1 MAEQRWIPLREYAEA
16 RGVTPAAILKAI
28 KRGRLGT
35 PHRRSNIDARGSYE
49 ILADTLDPSAIVVVS
64 DTSKNFADR
73 SQNPLPPQ
81 DPPELVTLRAH
92 LATLEAERDRLLTER
107 DQERERLEQAGRDH
121 AAERARLLGQVEAL
135 SARMGDFAREA
146 QRTPVAEV
154 EAQNLRAE
162 LERLKGRGWLARL
175 LNS

>member
-49 ILADTLDPSAIVVVS
+49 ILADASDPSAIVVVP
-64 DTSKNFADR
+64 DTSRNFVDR
-73 SQNPLPPQ
+73 SENPPPPN
-81 DPPELVTLRAH
+81 PPELVTLRAH

-175 LNS
+175 LNL

>member
-1 MAEQRWIPLREYAEA
+1 M
-16 RGVTPAAILKAI
+16 
-28 KRGRLGT
+28 
-35 PHRRSNIDARGSYE
+35 
-49 ILADTLDPSAIVVVS
+49 
-64 DTSKNFADR
+64 
-73 SQNPLPPQ
+73 
-81 DPPELVTLRAH
+81 TLRAH

-175 LNS
+175 LNL

>member
-49 ILADTLDPSAIVVVS
+49 ILADTLDPPAIVVVS
-64 DTSKNFADR
+64 DTSRNFMDR
-73 SQNPLPPQ
+73 SENPPPPN
-81 DPPELVTLRAH
+81 PPELVTLRAH

-121 AAERARLLGQVEAL
+121 AAERARLLGRVETL

-175 LNS
+175 LNL

>member
-49 ILADTLDPSAIVVVS
+49 ILADTLDPPAIVVVP
-64 DTSKNFADR
+64 DTSRNFMDR
-73 SQNPLPPQ
+73 SENPPPSG
-81 DPPELVTLRAH
+81 PPELVTLRAH

-121 AAERARLLGQVEAL
+121 AAERARLLEQVEAL

-175 LNS
+175 LNL